1 MSAQTILITGATAGI
16 GRHLALDLA
25 RRGHRVFATGRK
37 LEVLSALSEEA
48 QKAGIQG
55 LETLPLD
62 VTNAENIEKAREV
75 VLERTGGAGIDVLI
89 NNAGYGQAGALLE
102 ISDEV
107 LREQFETNVFG
118 LMAVTRAFVPAM
130 LDRRAGTVIN
140 VSSAGGRF
148 TAPFFGAYHGT
159 KYAVEAMSDALR
171 IELKPFGVRVV
182 LVEPGPVA
190 TNFTDR
196 SIASLPSS
204 STSRWSQA
212 YAKAD
217 LIRAQTDRAAV
228 GPEAVGAAVRHAIA
242 SKHPSARYL
251 VPALRFRMMFAMMAL
266 TPTWAMD
273 AMFSA
278 VFGLRSKK
286 LQGPRSS
293 ATPATVR

>member
-1 MSAQTILITGATAGI
+1 MSLHTVLITGATAGI

-25 RRGHRVFATGRK
+25 HRGHRVFATGRK
-37 LEVLSALSEEA
+37 LDALNALAEEA
-48 QKAGIQG
+48 AKLGSHR

-62 VTNAENIEKAREV
+62 VTNPENIARAKEI
-75 VLERTGGAGIDVLI
+75 VLERTGGAGVDVLI

-118 LMAVTRAFVPAM
+118 LMAVTRAFVPGM

-204 STSRWSQA
+204 ATSRWSAA

-228 GPEAVGAAVRHAIA
+228 GPEAVGAAVRHAIE
-242 SKHPSARYL
+242 STHPQARYL
-251 VPALRFRMMFAMMAL
+251 VPALRFRLMFALMAL

-273 AMFSA
+273 ALFAA
-278 VFGLRSKK
+278 VFGLHSKK
-286 LQGPRSS
+286 LNPASGGP
-293 ATPATVR
+293 AAAVR